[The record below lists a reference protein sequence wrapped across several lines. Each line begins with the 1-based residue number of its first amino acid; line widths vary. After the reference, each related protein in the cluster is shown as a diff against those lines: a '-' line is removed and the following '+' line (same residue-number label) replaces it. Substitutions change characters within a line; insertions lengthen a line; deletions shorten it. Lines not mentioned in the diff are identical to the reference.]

1 MHASL
6 AFWGVCIERQKQTK
20 MDSRRWIWILYFF
33 IVFPLTSPS
42 YIAKVITLSGRM
54 WACTSPLTEP
64 CVDCPPGTHT
74 SAMVHQSYN
83 GWEVIYQSGTYF
95 VSQSIR
101 RAITVSCLFLFVLVL
116 ILVVR
121 YCYWSCCCCCFFFIF
136 PKAAILIFFLP
147 FIPDFI
153 YWHSSFVEARHLTI
167 SRGIISRGPDYKSV
181 YLCCPT
187 SS

>member
-6 AFWGVCIERQKQTK
+6 AFWGVCIGRQKQTK

-121 YCYWSCCCCCFFFIF
+121 YCYWSCCCCCCYFFYFSKGCDFDFFSAFHPRFYILTLFI
-136 PKAAILIFFLP
+136 
-147 FIPDFI
+147 
-153 YWHSSFVEARHLTI
+153 R
-167 SRGIISRGPDYKSV
+167 RGPTLDN
-181 YLCCPT
+181 
-187 SS
+187 